1 MSNIFVTNHSD
12 KPLKDGF
19 AGVVY
24 DFLPGTTLEIP
35 IETAKHIFGYE
46 EQNKEVYLARLG
58 WIKTANDLDTGFEIL
73 SKWELSTQPPKKN
86 QLVSPVG
93 GKSTSPFFKEGRG
106 KDPTGCSMNYGY

>member
-1 MSNIFVTNHSD
+1 MSSIFVTNHSD

-35 IETAKHIFGYE
+35 LETAKHIFGYE

-58 WIKTANDLDTGFEIL
+58 WIKTSNDLDTGFEIL

-86 QLVSPVG
+86 QSLSPLVERVPLPSSKKGG
-93 GKSTSPFFKEGRG
+93 GKVLQAVA
-106 KDPTGCSMNYGY
+106 